1 MSNLFKRL
9 FVTGA
14 MAAMLTV
21 AIPLFAAGVPTILSY
36 QGFLTDSSS
45 QPITG
50 QKTIT
55 INLYSVPSGGT
66 FFWSETQTVN
76 VRNGNFAVALGNINP
91 LNPTQFSSNVYVG
104 LTLGSDSE
112 MTPRQTLVS
121 VPFAFNANNGVPQ
134 GVIVMWSGAINQ
146 IPSGWALCN
155 GTAGT
160 PDLRD
165 RFVVG
170 AGNTYIP
177 GTTGGNT
184 TINLQHGHIINDHT
198 HSGTTGSSNSNKSR
212 NEGSSSSFTLPE
224 TAHGHSF
231 TTGGASDRGTSS
243 SLSTA
248 QDVRPPYYALAYIM
262 KL

>member
-1 MSNLFKRL
+1 MNNLFKCV

-14 MAAMLTV
+14 MAVMLTV

-45 QPITG
+45 QPIMG

-55 INLYSVPSGGT
+55 IKLYSVPSGDI
-66 FFWSETQTVN
+66 FWSETQTVN
-76 VRNGNFAVALGNINP
+76 VRNGNFAVALGKINP
-91 LNPTQFSSNVYVG
+91 LNPNQFSSNVDVG

-112 MTPRQTLVS
+112 MTPRQALAS

-146 IPSGWALCN
+146 IPNGWALCN
-155 GTAGT
+155 GNSGT

-165 RFVVG
+165 RFIVG
-170 AGNTYIP
+170 AGNNYIP
-177 GTTGGNT
+177 GTTGGNA
-184 TINLQHGHIINDHT
+184 TINLQHNHIINN
-198 HSGTTGSSNSNKSR
+198 HSHPGTTGGPSDVSSAQIGSGTPKPDSNHTH
-212 NEGSSSSFTLPE
+212 N
-224 TAHGHSF
+224 F
-231 TTGGASDRGTSS
+231 TTGVASDRGTSS
-243 SLSTA
+243 GTLSSA